1 MKMYKPLVT
10 GLLIFGLAVTVG
22 CAIPLISK
30 KDRVEIE
37 CEYREVFSV
46 ATVEK
51 VEGPTI
57 SFVITGHR
65 NVERKRSDLPETMTF
80 AEGEEFNVRQRFLKR
95 GNCEPYIFQ
104 VLRQR

>member
-1 MKMYKPLVT
+1 MHKPWIT
-10 GLLIFGLAVTVG
+10 GFLIFGLAASVG
-22 CAIPLISK
+22 CAVPLISK

-51 VEGPTI
+51 LEGSTVT
-57 SFVITGHR
+57 FVITGHR
-65 NVERKRSDLPETMTF
+65 SVERKLSDLPENMTF
-80 AEGEEFNVRQRFLKR
+80 DEGEEFNVRQRFLKR

-104 VLRQR
+104 VLRPR